1 MDPYVAAHL
10 RELEDLHRQVFE
22 MVAPLDDD
30 AINRPV
36 PGLTNTVG
44 IVLRHMAGSERY
56 WIGEVVGGRAAHR
69 HRDAEFGHERLR
81 KTALMQELGGVD
93 TLSREVLG
101 RLTRDDLLQEV
112 DIIIKKR
119 SNVNLQLSPTGARL
133 TRKVC
138 IIENNPQTLSAI
150 GSAFLSAGFMVNP
163 AQNGT
168 EGIER
173 IANTVPD
180 VALVKLGLLDIP
192 GDMVIL
198 KLKYMAK
205 TQDVKYILYTDKRAE
220 AATIAKKISEKAGVD
235 RFIEYIDPGDLVA
248 AAGEILKR

>member
-1 MDPYVAAHL
+1 MDPYLAAHL

-56 WIGEVVGGRAAHR
+56 WIGEVVGGLAAHR

-101 RLTRDDLLQEV
+101 RLTRDELLREV
-112 DIIIKKR
+112 EVHRGKDVVKETKAYAL
-119 SNVNLQLSPTGARL
+119 VHATQHLAYHVGQLRIL
-133 TRKVC
+133 TR
-138 IIENNPQTLSAI
+138 
-150 GSAFLSAGFMVNP
+150 
-163 AQNGT
+163 
-168 EGIER
+168 
-173 IANTVPD
+173 
-180 VALVKLGLLDIP
+180 LVKG
-192 GDMVIL
+192 G
-198 KLKYMAK
+198 A
-205 TQDVKYILYTDKRAE
+205 
-220 AATIAKKISEKAGVD
+220 
-235 RFIEYIDPGDLVA
+235 
-248 AAGEILKR
+248 